1 MKINY
6 RRIGRHFRAARQQQN
21 LKQKD
26 IAELLGVSVK
36 TYSNME
42 RGAQELSLYRIIQ
55 LCLLLKLKPGYVL
68 DDCSDD
74 LLALET
80 LPETVC
86 DAKIQ
91 LMLLSRKCSDETHNR
106 SIPLTNC
113 FIRFWNQKAKDSIF
127 SNNSSSAA
135 STPMH
140 LRLYKSEEC

>member
-1 MKINY
+1 MLLMVFNAIEGKRLSEGGRMSSEIDY

-91 LMLLSRKCSDETHNR
+91 LMLLSRKCSDETAQLLNT
-106 SIPLTNC
+106 IDQL
-113 FIRFWNQKAKDSIF
+113 
-127 SNNSSSAA
+127 
-135 STPMH
+135 
-140 LRLYKSEEC
+140 LYSVLESKGQR